1 MKYDEMN
8 RSKELQKLFGSK
20 PVLISRITGW
30 LGVFFLLVFTS
41 FVFSIK
47 YELTEEATFHLIS
60 DHKVTNNSTIN
71 YTLHLNKDVNFKT
84 GQLLQVRLY
93 MKSDKKTI
101 DCNGEVSSILKSDT
115 GCGPQTTLILKTKS
129 TPELSNAIAKTK
141 GLDGVAKIL
150 LSRERFISQI
160 SKEIRNRF

>member
-8 RSKELQKLFGSK
+8 RSKELQQLFGSK

-41 FVFSIK
+41 FVVSIK

-60 DHKVTNNSTIN
+60 DHKMTNDNTIN

-84 GQLLQVRLY
+84 GQLLQVRLQL
-93 MKSDKKTI
+93 KADKKTI
-101 DCNGEVSSILKSDT
+101 DCSGAVSSIVKSNT
-115 GCGPQTTLILKTKS
+115 GCGPQTTLILETKRS
-129 TPELSNAIAKTK
+129 PALSNAIAKAK
-141 GLDGVAKIL
+141 GTDGVAKIL
-150 LSRERFISQI
+150 LSRERFINQI